1 MNDLKEY
8 VAKKLEGRSVA
19 VFGLARSG
27 LSTIRALTGAGVKVF
42 AWDDNEANRDEA
54 KELGANVTEL
64 TIDKLKVCAF
74 LVLSPGVPLTHPA
87 PHAIVKAAQD
97 AGIEI
102 ICDIELFSRIYK
114 NIRTIGITGTN
125 GKSTTTALTHHI
137 LKSAGRPT
145 VMGGNIGVPVFDLE
159 IKDNPFVVLELSSYQ
174 LDLCPTF
181 RPEIAVLLNITP
193 DHIER
198 HGTLENYAASKAKI
212 FEGQGVAI
220 VSIDDAPSKNICEQI
235 KAIGQRL
242 VTPLT
247 INVEQIAELEKNMIL
262 KGAHNHQNALA
273 AFHACLAAGLH
284 KDEILAGL
292 RTFPGLPHRQ
302 FPVRTIN
309 NVTYIN
315 DSKATN
321 AEAASKALGSYDNI
335 YWIAGGQPKEG
346 GLNGLESFMP
356 RVRDAF
362 LIGDAM
368 DDFSAWLTRNS
379 VNNHKSKTLDVAVR
393 AAHIAAQKNSTKNS
407 SSIVLLSPACASWDQ
422 FKSYEHRGDMFT
434 DIVNGL
440 EESAAA

>member
-8 VAKKLEGRSVA
+8 VAKKLEGRPVA

-54 KELGANVTEL
+54 KELGANVAEL
-64 TIDKLKVCAF
+64 TIDKLKSCAF

-87 PHAIVKAAQD
+87 PHAVVKGAQG

-137 LKSAGRPT
+137 LKSAGHSA

-181 RPEIAVLLNITP
+181 RPEISVLMNITP

-220 VSIDDAPSKNICEQI
+220 VNIDDAPSKKICEQL
-235 KAIGQRL
+235 KSVGQRR
-242 VTPLT
+242 VIALT
-247 INVEQIAELEKNMIL
+247 INDEHIYEITKNIIL

-273 AFHACLAAGLH
+273 AFHACLAASLQ
-284 KDEILAGL
+284 KDEIFTGL

-335 YWIAGGQPKEG
+335 YWIAGGQQKEG
-346 GLNGLESFMP
+346 GLKGLEPFTP
-356 RVRDAF
+356 RIREAF

-368 DDFSAWLTRNS
+368 DDFSAWLTRNN
-379 VNNHKSKTLDVAVR
+379 VQNQKNKTLDVAVR
-393 AAHIAAQKNSTKNS
+393 AAHMAAQENSPS
-407 SSIVLLSPACASWDQ
+407 VVLLSPACASWDQ
-422 FKSYEHRGDMFT
+422 FKSYEHRGGMFT
-434 DIVNGL
+434 DLVNDL
-440 EESAAA
+440 KESASA

>member
-1 MNDLKEY
+1 MNELNAYAVKNLK
-8 VAKKLEGRSVA
+8 GRPIA

-27 LSTIRALTGAGVKVF
+27 LSTVKALVGAGVQVF
-42 AWDDNEANRDEA
+42 AWDDNEENRTAA
-54 KELGANVTEL
+54 KKLGAEIIEL
-64 TIDKLKVCAF
+64 TFDKLKACAF
-74 LVLSPGVPLTHPA
+74 LVLSPGVPLYFPM
-87 PHAIVKAAQD
+87 PHDVVKAARA

-102 ICDIELFSRIYK
+102 ICDIELFARIYTD
-114 NIRTIGITGTN
+114 IRTIGITGTN
-125 GKSTTTALTHHI
+125 GKSTTTALIHHI
-137 LKSAGRPT
+137 LKSAGRNA

-181 RPEIAVLLNITP
+181 RPEISVLLNITP

-212 FEGQGVAI
+212 FEGQGIAI
-220 VSIDDAPSKNICEQI
+220 VSIDDAPSKNIFEQV
-235 KAIGQRL
+235 KAIGHRL
-242 VTPLT
+242 VIPLT
-247 INVEQIAELEKNMIL
+247 IDDEQVAELKKNMIL
-262 KGAHNHQNALA
+262 KGAHNHQNAFA

-284 KDEILAGL
+284 KDEIFAGL

-309 NVTYIN
+309 SVTYIN

-321 AEAASKALGSYDNI
+321 AEAASKALASYDNI

-346 GLNGLESFMP
+346 GLNGLESLMP
-356 RVRDAF
+356 RVREAF

-368 DDFSAWLTRNS
+368 NDFSAWLTRHN
-379 VNNHKSKTLDVAVR
+379 VKNHKNKTLDAAVH
-393 AAHIAAQKNSTKNS
+393 AAHIAAQKNPS
-407 SSIVLLSPACASWDQ
+407 SVVLLSPACASWDQ
-422 FKSYEHRGDMFT
+422 FKSYEHRGDAFS
-434 DIVNGL
+434 DIVNAL

>member
-1 MNDLKEY
+1 MTESAY
-8 VAKKLEGRSVA
+8 LEVFKGSRPVA

-27 LSTIRALTGAGVKVF
+27 LSTVRALIAAEVRIL
-42 AWDDNEANRDEA
+42 AWDDNEENRNAA
-54 KELGANVTEL
+54 KKLGAEIMEL
-64 TIDKLKVCAF
+64 NADQLKSCAF

-87 PHAIVKAAQD
+87 PHVVVKAAR
-97 AGIEI
+97 AANTEI

-114 NIRTIGITGTN
+114 NIRTIGVTGTN
-125 GKSTTTALTHHI
+125 GKSTTTALIHHI

-159 IKDNPFVVLELSSYQ
+159 IKNRPFVVLELSSYQ

-181 RPEIAVLLNITP
+181 RPEIAVLMNVTP

-198 HGTLENYAASKAKI
+198 HGTFENYAASKARI
-212 FEGQGVAI
+212 FEGQGIAI
-220 VSIDDAPSKNICEQI
+220 ISIGDDHSKKISEQV

-242 VTPLT
+242 VIPLS
-247 INVEQIAELEKNMIL
+247 INDEQIPELEKNMIL
-262 KGAHNHQNALA
+262 KGAHNHQNAFA
-273 AFHACLAAGLH
+273 AFHACLAAGLN
-284 KDEILAGL
+284 KDEILAGF

-321 AEAASKALGSYDNI
+321 AEAASKALASYDNI

-346 GLNGLESFMP
+346 GLNGLESLMP
-356 RVRDAF
+356 RVREAF

-368 DDFSAWLTRNS
+368 DSFSDWLTRNN
-379 VNNHKSKTLDVAVR
+379 VKNCKSKTLDLAVR
-393 AAHIAAQKNSTKNS
+393 AAHAAAQKDRPSV
-407 SSIVLLSPACASWDQ
+407 VLLSPACASWDQ
-422 FKSYEHRGDMFT
+422 FKSYEHRGDAFT
-434 DIVNGL
+434 GIVNSL

>member
-1 MNDLKEY
+1 MNELNAYADKNLKT
-8 VAKKLEGRSVA
+8 RPVA

-27 LSTIRALTGAGVKVF
+27 LSVVRALKGAGVKIF
-42 AWDDNEANRDEA
+42 AWDDNEENREDA
-54 KELGANVTEL
+54 KKLGADITGL
-64 TIDKLKVCAF
+64 TADQLKSCAF
-74 LVLSPGVPLTHPA
+74 LVLSPGVPLHFPE
-87 PHAIVKAAQD
+87 PHAVVKAAR
-97 AGIEI
+97 AANTEI
-102 ICDIELFSRIYK
+102 ICDIELFARIHK

-125 GKSTTTALTHHI
+125 GKSTTTALIHHI
-137 LKSAGRPT
+137 LKSAGRSA

-159 IKDNPFVVLELSSYQ
+159 IKENSFVVLELSSYQ

-181 RPEIAVLLNITP
+181 HPEIAVLLNITP

-212 FEGQGVAI
+212 FEGSGVAI
-220 VSIDDAPSKNICEQI
+220 ISIDDDHSRKISDQV

-242 VTPLT
+242 VIPLT
-247 INVEQIAELEKNMIL
+247 LNDAQVAELEKNMIL
-262 KGAHNHQNALA
+262 KGAHNHQNAIA
-273 AFHACLAAGLH
+273 AFHSCLAVGLH
-284 KDEILAGL
+284 KEEILAGL
-292 RTFPGLPHRQ
+292 RTFFGLSHRQ

-346 GLNGLESFMP
+346 GLNGLESFLP
-356 RVRDAF
+356 RIREAF

-379 VNNHKSKTLDVAVR
+379 VKNHKNKTLDVAVR
-393 AAHIAAQKNSTKNS
+393 AAHIAAQKSDNKSAPS
-407 SSIVLLSPACASWDQ
+407 VVLLSPACASWDQ
-422 FKSYEHRGDMFT
+422 FKSYEHRGDMFANL
-434 DIVNGL
+434 VNNL
-440 EESAAA
+440 EETAAA